1 LRIDHNT
8 AAINQVLAQRN
19 APHPLVRSS
28 VLRFVH
34 QISPEA
40 AMPLLVEAL
49 QDPDE
54 LVRMS
59 AIDELDDADLQNL
72 SKITQQ
78 RC

>member
-1 LRIDHNT
+1 
-8 AAINQVLAQRN
+8 
-19 APHPLVRSS
+19 
-28 VLRFVH
+28 
-34 QISPEA
+34 
-40 AMPLLVEAL
+40 MPLLVEAL